1 MRLEFDFFDTDKDL
15 GFLRLAQETA
25 VESLRGGN
33 HPFGAV
39 LVDEAGK
46 LLLRSGN
53 IEVTERDCTGHAET
67 ALMRAASKR
76 FSRDALWRCSL
87 YTPIE
92 PCAMCSGAM
101 YWGNLGRVVYGVEE
115 GKLLSLTGS
124 DPANPT
130 FDLPCRDVFARG
142 QKDIV
147 VVGPVADA
155 ELEEA
160 ILSLH
165 RGYWNRRSE
174 QEAY

>member
-1 MRLEFDFFDTDKDL
+1 MNLRFGFFDRNKDL
-15 GFLRLAQETA
+15 EYLCLAHEAA
-25 VESLRGGN
+25 VGALSEGN
-33 HPFGAV
+33 HPFGAI
-39 LVDEAGK
+39 LVSGTGEV
-46 LLLRSGN
+46 LLRGGN
-53 IEVTERDCTGHAET
+53 VEVTERDCTGHAET
-67 ALMRAASKR
+67 ALMRAASAR
-76 FSRDALWRCSL
+76 LSRAELWDCSL

-115 GKLLSLTGS
+115 KKLLSLTGN

-130 FDLPCRDVFARG
+130 FDLPCREVFARG

-155 ELEEA
+155 ELEEK

-165 RGYWNRRSE
+165 RGYWNH
-174 QEAY
+174 